1 MSQGERILTHLK
13 AGKHLTPIEALQRF
27 GCFRLSPRILELREA
42 GYRITTQMV
51 RLASGKRVAS
61 YRMS

>member
-1 MSQGERILTHLK
+1 MSQGMQILSHLK

-27 GCFRLSPRILELREA
+27 DCFRLSPRILELREA
-42 GYRITTQMV
+42 GYRIKTKMV

-61 YRMS
+61 YRMP